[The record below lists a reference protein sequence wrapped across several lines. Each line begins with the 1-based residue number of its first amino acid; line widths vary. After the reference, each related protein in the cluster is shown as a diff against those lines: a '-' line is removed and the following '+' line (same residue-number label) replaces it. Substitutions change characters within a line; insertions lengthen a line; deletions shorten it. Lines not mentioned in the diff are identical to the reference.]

1 MKDQNHPL
9 YTTDR
14 EIVNRLIAKE
24 EPSGSDFVDLARLF
38 IRYADFPGAYDLKE
52 DFIKI
57 LKLWRMSRAELNS
70 HVNEI
75 WSKGYRPGD
84 NLDEVVGSGFDTTES
99 ENT

>member
-9 YTTDR
+9 YINDR
-14 EIVNRLIAKE
+14 EIVNRLIAKS

-38 IRYADFPGAYDLKE
+38 IRYQDFPGAYDLQE
-52 DFIKI
+52 DFMKI
-57 LKLWRMSRAELNS
+57 LRLWNMSREDLNS
-70 HVNEI
+70 RVKEI